1 MARKSIALI
10 SALLAAPIAAVG
22 QGTTIT
28 VPPGTKVYGVLD
40 QGVTSNQRQTR
51 VGDRVSARVWRNVL
65 VDGETVIPAGTPI
78 EVRVAEVQKRRIAG
92 RAGHVALQ
100 AVSVKAG
107 DGTEIY
113 LDGGYD
119 QRGQRRI
126 ALAASLAAFVAWPT
140 IFIRGKEAELPPGMV
155 FDASVPAATR
165 ITVATNARPTLRLN
179 FTSNLSVEVVYDE
192 ITERQTE
199 LPMTIT
205 LCDSPWHDAV
215 SVSAVNERSIDPL
228 VVATSDL
235 VASGSCTTARGAV
248 ALRPLAQHFE
258 RGINR
263 FSVTAGGQTAEVILD
278 IEM

>member
-1 MARKSIALI
+1 MARRCTAVI
-10 SALLAAPIAAVG
+10 SALLAAPIAAFG
-22 QGTTIT
+22 QSTTIA

-40 QGVTSNQRQTR
+40 QQVTSNQRQTR
-51 VGDRVSARVWRNVL
+51 VGDTVSARVWRNVL

-78 EVRVAEVQKRRIAG
+78 EVRVSEVQKRRIAG
-92 RAGHVALQ
+92 RPGHVALQ
-100 AVSVKAG
+100 AVSVRAS
-107 DGTEIY
+107 DGTEIF

-165 ITVATNARPTLRLN
+165 VTVASTGRPTLRLN
-179 FTSNLSVEVVYDE
+179 FTSNLSVEVLYDE
-192 ITERQTE
+192 ITEEQTD

-205 LCDSPWHDAV
+205 QCDSPWNQTV

-228 VVATSDL
+228 TVAISDP
-235 VASGSCTTARGAV
+235 VASSSCTTARGTV

-263 FSVTAGGQTAEVILD
+263 FSVTSGEETAEVILD